1 MIAPVDTGILLPSWV
16 RVQTYPLSR
25 PAIDLTPIRSA
36 RRLAG
41 VERLRLRAEEKGEIH
56 ATPGDSDAVSSART
70 FGRRPAGASPAG
82 RTVVFRGPGTERAQA
97 PPPSS
102 LGRRGRLGLLVVLAV
117 GSGVTALVAA
127 TPDLRY
133 GPQRPAL
140 HAQIATAAALI
151 ALLVALLA
159 AGRFRRTPL
168 AADLLL
174 ATSFGV
180 LGVTNVLTSAV
191 QGATG
196 HSPNGA
202 LAWTPVS
209 GRVVAAALLAG
220 AAFAGGR
227 RVARPQRAVRVATLA
242 SAGALALLALLLA
255 ALDPQLP
262 PVFGASA
269 STAYG
274 PFAGSTAS
282 IVLKGTCF
290 ALVVAAATGFA
301 LRARRRPDRWS
312 VPLSW
317 GVALLAF
324 AWLNYLLVPSL
335 YVNWFYAGDVL
346 ALAAYLVL
354 AAGAVSE
361 IRDYQ
366 QDRTRLAAIE
376 ERGRVARELHDGV
389 AQEVLYLLGQARRMQ
404 AQRPGPE
411 TDRLLGAAE
420 RALAESRSA
429 ISTLRAPVD
438 EPLPATLARIGGE
451 LGRRLGL
458 DVHIEAD
465 ADVDVAP
472 AVRDALAR
480 IVGEALANAARH
492 GGARSATIEL
502 QAGPPARLRVRDAG
516 RGFDPDPARVPDGA
530 FGLASMRERAAAVG
544 GRTQIRSAPGDG
556 TEIEV
561 TLP

>member
-1 MIAPVDTGILLPSWV
+1 M
-16 RVQTYPLSR
+16 
-25 PAIDLTPIRSA
+25 
-36 RRLAG
+36 
-41 VERLRLRAEEKGEIH
+41 
-56 ATPGDSDAVSSART
+56 SSTRT
-70 FGRRPAGASPAG
+70 FGRSPAGAPAAA
-82 RTVVFRGPGTERAQA
+82 RTIVFRESEPGRERTPRPPA
-97 PPPSS
+97 P
-102 LGRRGRLGLLVVLAV
+102 LGRRGRLGLLIAV
-117 GSGVTALVAA
+117 GVGAATTGLVAA
-127 TPDLRY
+127 MPDLRY

-140 HAQIATAAALI
+140 HAQIATASALV

-159 AGRFRRTPL
+159 AGRYRRAPS

-174 ATSFGV
+174 AASFAV
-180 LGVTNVLTSAV
+180 LGAANLFTSAI

-196 HSPNGA
+196 RSPDGA

-209 GRVVAAALLAG
+209 GRLVAASLLAG
-220 AAFAGGR
+220 AALAAGR
-227 RVARPQRAVRVATLA
+227 RVARPRPAARTLA
-242 SAGALALLALLLA
+242 LASVGTLALLALLLA

-262 PVFGASA
+262 PATGADAAPAFG
-269 STAYG
+269 
-274 PFAGSTAS
+274 PLAGSPAS
-282 IVLKGTCF
+282 IALKGTCL
-290 ALVVAAATGFA
+290 ALVAVAAVGFA
-301 LRARRRPDRWS
+301 LRARRRPDRLS
-312 VPLSW
+312 LPLAW
-317 GVALLAF
+317 GVTLLAF

-366 QDRTRLAAIE
+366 HDRARLAALE

-389 AQEVLYLLGQARRMQ
+389 AQEVLHLLAQVRRLQARQ
-404 AQRPGPE
+404 PGPE
-411 TDRLLGAAE
+411 ADRLLGAAE

-451 LGRRLGL
+451 LGRRLEL

-465 ADVDVAP
+465 ADVDVEP

-492 GGARSATIEL
+492 GRARCATIEL
-502 QAGPPARLRVRDAG
+502 LAGPPHRLRVRDDG
-516 RGFDPDPARVPDGA
+516 RGFDPDPERVPSGC
-530 FGLASMRERAAAVG
+530 FGLQAMRERAAAFG
-544 GRTQIRSAPGDG
+544 GRAQIRSSPGDG
-556 TEIEV
+556 TEVEV

>member
-1 MIAPVDTGILLPSWV
+1 M
-16 RVQTYPLSR
+16 
-25 PAIDLTPIRSA
+25 
-36 RRLAG
+36 
-41 VERLRLRAEEKGEIH
+41 
-56 ATPGDSDAVSSART
+56 SSART
-70 FGRRPAGASPAG
+70 LDRRSAGASPAG
-82 RTVVFRGPGTERAQA
+82 RTVVFGAGADRAQA

-102 LGRRGRLGLLVVLAV
+102 FGRRGSIGSLAVLAV
-117 GSGVTALVAA
+117 GVGVTALVAT

-133 GPQRPAL
+133 GPQRAAL

-151 ALLVALLA
+151 ALLVAFLA
-159 AGRFRRTPL
+159 AGRYRRTPL

-174 ATSFGV
+174 ATSFAV
-180 LGVTNVLTSAV
+180 LGITNLLTSAV
-191 QGATG
+191 QGAIG
-196 HSPNGA
+196 HSLEGA

-220 AAFAGGR
+220 AALSPSSVVGQSPRAMTAR
-227 RVARPQRAVRVATLA
+227 RNRSPRPRHAARVLALA
-242 SAGALALLALLLA
+242 SVGVLALLALVLA

-262 PVFGASA
+262 PVVAGASP
-269 STAYG
+269 AYG
-274 PFAGSTAS
+274 PLHGSPAS
-282 IVLKGTCF
+282 IALKGTCL
-290 ALVVAAATGFA
+290 ALVVVAAAGFA
-301 LRARRRPDRWS
+301 LRARRRPDRLS

-317 GVALLAF
+317 GIALLAF

-354 AAGAVSE
+354 AAGAVAE

-389 AQEVLYLLGQARRMQ
+389 AQEVLYLLAQVRRLQ
-404 AQRPGPE
+404 AQQPGPE

-451 LGRRLGL
+451 LGRRFEL

-465 ADVDVAP
+465 ADVDVEP

-480 IVGEALANAARH
+480 IVGEALSNAARH

-502 QAGPPARLRVRDAG
+502 QAGPPARLRVRDDG
-516 RGFDPDPARVPDGA
+516 SGFDVDPAAVPDGA
-530 FGLASMRERAAAVG
+530 FGLQAMRERAAAVG
-544 GRTQIRSAPGDG
+544 GRAQIRSAPGDG